1 MNHEISMSSTPA
13 PEEAAP
19 RLALVNEPDDRND
32 TSEPTGEPL
41 TALEEKQQLLA
52 HHVRLVA
59 RGLSN
64 GLFCFGATGGLGK
77 SRTIQETLLAEGADV
92 RLINSHI
99 TALSLYET
107 LYFNRTG
114 KVIVLD
120 DCDNL
125 YGDLK
130 VLGLLRSALWGQGN
144 QRIVTYTSSQLP
156 AELPNSH
163 VFESRIIMTANVL
176 PKKNAAFRAVLSR
189 IDVFDLSATCEE
201 VLALMRK
208 VAAKGFGSLTPQ
220 ECQEVVTFIEKH
232 ADGRQ
237 LSMRLLEP
245 SFRKVE
251 YARSQGIPWEPL
263 VQSQLQTLGKMPTPT
278 PIDLRENERRCL
290 LQAIER
296 HPESVKD
303 QQADW
308 CKATGK
314 SRASFFRALARYRAE
329 GGK

>member
-1 MNHEISMSSTPA
+1 MTPANKPLEEGQTMNHEISMSSTPA

-19 RLALVNEPDDRND
+19 RLALVKEPDDGND
-32 TSEPTGEPL
+32 TGEPTGEPL

-130 VLGLLRSALWGQGN
+130 VLGLLRSALWGQSN

-163 VFESRIIMTANVL
+163 VFESRIIMTATGLQRPFSYLTSIEPVPSRTTSPTRHLRDRCDGNRAIAAIVVFWRSAWIGFSAWSNTHPSSACSTCL
-176 PKKNAAFRAVLSR
+176 P
-189 IDVFDLSATCEE
+189 ATNIRW
-201 VLALMRK
+201 AT
-208 VAAKGFGSLTPQ
+208 AWTPS
-220 ECQEVVTFIEKH
+220 
-232 ADGRQ
+232 
-237 LSMRLLEP
+237 SMR
-245 SFRKVE
+245 R
-251 YARSQGIPWEPL
+251 A
-263 VQSQLQTLGKMPTPT
+263 TP
-278 PIDLRENERRCL
+278 
-290 LQAIER
+290 
-296 HPESVKD
+296 
-303 QQADW
+303 
-308 CKATGK
+308 
-314 SRASFFRALARYRAE
+314 
-329 GGK
+329 

>member
-1 MNHEISMSSTPA
+1 MDPEIDVPSTPA
-13 PEEAAP
+13 PDEAAP
-19 RLALVNEPDDRND
+19 RLSLVNETDDGRD
-32 TSEPTGEPL
+32 AGDPAGEPL
-41 TALEEKQQLLA
+41 TPLEEKQQLLA

-64 GLFCFGATGGLGK
+64 GLFVYGATGGLGK
-77 SRTIQETLLAEGADV
+77 SRTIHDTLCQERADV

-130 VLGLLRSALWGQGN
+130 VLGLLRSALWGQGDK
-144 QRIVTYTSSQLP
+144 RVVTYTSSQLP

-163 VFESRIIMTANVL
+163 VFESRLVLTANVL
-176 PKKNAAFRAVLSR
+176 PKRNAAFRAVLSR
-189 IDVFDLSATCEE
+189 IDVFDLSASSEE

-208 VAAKGFGSLTPQ
+208 VAARGFGPLTPE
-220 ECQEVVTFIEKH
+220 ECQEVVTFIERH

-263 VQSQLQTLGKMPTPT
+263 VQSQLQTLGKTPAVT
-278 PIDLRENERRCL
+278 PVDLRESERRRL
-290 LQAIER
+290 LQAVER
-296 HPESVKD
+296 HPESVQE
-303 QQADW
+303 QQAEW
-308 CKATGK
+308 CRATGK
-314 SRASFFRALARYRAE
+314 SRASFFRALARLRAE
-329 GGK
+329 GK